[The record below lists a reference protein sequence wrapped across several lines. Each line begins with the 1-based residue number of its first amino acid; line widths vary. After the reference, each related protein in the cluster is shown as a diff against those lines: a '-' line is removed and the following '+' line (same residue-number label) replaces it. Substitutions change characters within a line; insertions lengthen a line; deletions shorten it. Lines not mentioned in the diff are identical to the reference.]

1 MARLRETGEMV
12 DLDHALF
19 LVDGVEDAVPAS
31 SQASQVRGSVSKRF
45 RRARLAGELADAVP
59 ECGDASGI
67 LAEEACRLVQGQDLL
82 VDLMAHREDRP
93 RRRPA
98 SSWER

>member
-1 MARLRETGEMV
+1 MV
-12 DLDHALF
+12 DLDHAPF
-19 LVDGVEDAVPAS
+19 LIDCVENAVPAS
-31 SQASQVRGSVSKRF
+31 SQASQVWGPVTKRF

-59 ECGDASGI
+59 ERGDASGI
-67 LAEEACRLVQGQDLL
+67 VAEEACCLVQGSDLP
-82 VDLMAHREDRP
+82 VDLVAHREDRP